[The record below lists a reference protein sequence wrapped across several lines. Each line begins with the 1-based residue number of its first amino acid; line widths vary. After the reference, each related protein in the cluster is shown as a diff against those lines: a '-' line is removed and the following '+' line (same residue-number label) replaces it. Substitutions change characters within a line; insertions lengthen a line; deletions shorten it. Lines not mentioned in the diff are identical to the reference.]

1 MSYDVRA
8 PKRLRQTAK
17 HLEGYGVRL
26 QYSLFRCHLSNREVE
41 RLRWELAKI
50 LAPEDSILIIGLC
63 ASCAARVRGR
73 NNKKVLPEGHETFQI
88 V

>member
-1 MSYDVRA
+1 MSYDVRE
-8 PKRLRQTAK
+8 PKRLRRTAK

-26 QYSLFRCHLSNREVE
+26 QYSLFRCHLSTREVE
-41 RLRWELAKI
+41 RLRWELARI

-63 ASCAARVRGR
+63 PGCAARVRGR
-73 NNKKVLPEGHETFQI
+73 NNGVLPEEDETFQI